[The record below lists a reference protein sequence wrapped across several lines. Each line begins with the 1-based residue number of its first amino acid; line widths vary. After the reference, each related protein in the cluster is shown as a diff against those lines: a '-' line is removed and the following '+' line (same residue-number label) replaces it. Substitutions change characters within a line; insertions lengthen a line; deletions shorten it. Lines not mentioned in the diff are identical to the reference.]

1 MNIAIVGAGRAGTS
15 FCIALGRAGHRVQ
28 LVHHDDISTFNRPA
42 LIVLCVPDDAI
53 RAVAAQIPTSD
64 EYVIAHVAGS
74 RTLEVLGAHRRVAS
88 MHPLMALPSGQEGA
102 DRLVGATYCV
112 AGDDIVLDVVGSLH
126 GRVITMSND
135 QRTAYHAAAVV
146 ASNHLVALMGQVE
159 HLAETVGL
167 ELEDF
172 LPLAFQSLRDVA
184 DVGPSRALTGPAS
197 RGDMAT
203 IDAHLAAIPESER
216 SAYVAMAN
224 AAFELAE
231 RQRSQS
237 PA

>member
-1 MNIAIVGAGRAGTS
+1 VNITIVGVGRAGTS
-15 FCIALGRAGHRVQ
+15 FASALGYVGHRVQ
-28 LVHHDDISTFNRPA
+28 LVHHDDITLLDAPE

-53 RAVAAQIPTSD
+53 SAVAAQIPVSD
-64 EYVIAHVAGS
+64 QYAVAHVAGS
-74 RTLEVLGAHRRVAS
+74 RSLNVLGEHRRVAS
-88 MHPLMALPSGQEGA
+88 MHPLMALPSGQRGA
-102 DRLVGATYCV
+102 ERLIGATYCV
-112 AGDDIVLDVVGSLH
+112 AGDEVILDVVASLD
-126 GRVITMSND
+126 GRVITMRDD

-159 HLAETVGL
+159 HLAQMVGL
-167 ELEDF
+167 ELENF

-184 DVGPSRALTGPAS
+184 DVGPARALTGPAS
-197 RGDMAT
+197 RGDMST

-231 RQRSQS
+231 RQRSQLR
-237 PA
+237 A